1 MRPNGEGEEGVC
13 DGLAKHCHPSYQLH
27 AVGAGWISLAQQKH
41 AQWDTRTPKAARRPT
56 PPYTN
61 KVCVCSSGEGSRG
74 QAFGLWAGSGAYGG
88 AGTARNNVASQTKG
102 VAKWTSTKTIV
113 VARGESDRAGGAH
126 GDKDNSWCTVQH
138 RWCTEA
144 GAKAGKGAGLGRQR
158 CRARQ
163 CGGA

>member
-1 MRPNGEGEEGVC
+1 VC

-88 AGTARNNVASQTKG
+88 AGTARNNVASQPNEGCGEMDKHQNHCCGTRRERPR
-102 VAKWTSTKTIV
+102 
-113 VARGESDRAGGAH
+113 RGSA
-126 GDKDNSWCTVQH
+126 W
-138 RWCTEA
+138 
-144 GAKAGKGAGLGRQR
+144 
-158 CRARQ
+158 
-163 CGGA
+163 